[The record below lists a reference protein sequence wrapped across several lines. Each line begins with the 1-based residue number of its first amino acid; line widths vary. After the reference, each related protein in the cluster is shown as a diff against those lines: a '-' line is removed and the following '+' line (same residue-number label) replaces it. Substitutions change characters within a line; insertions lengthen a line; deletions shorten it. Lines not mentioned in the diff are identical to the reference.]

1 MQQMLFF
8 AEETQEDKMMKRLQE
23 LEDKL
28 DRQRK
33 SQFAKIGA
41 LSKKYDETIHELMT
55 LKTAMARSTQQQ

>member
-1 MQQMLFF
+1 MQQMMFF
-8 AEETQEDKMMKRLQE
+8 AEETQEDKLMKRLQE

-41 LSKKYDETIHELMT
+41 LSKKYDETVHELST
-55 LKTAMARSTQQQ
+55 LKAAICKNNVA